1 MMKAKKYIGFAS
13 CLIGSWLIT
22 SSGAL
27 AASLSASLLKV
38 KQDAEAKGYVFHT
51 SHDEIVDR
59 AKKEGKLK
67 VLSSQEPRA
76 IKAITEAFKK
86 KYPFIN
92 VSAEEINGLETY
104 QRILQEMKAGLAN
117 SWDVNYVAFD
127 FYNEYLP
134 YQKKFDILGMAEQG
148 VLQMAPKVVDPVNRH
163 VVALQSNM
171 QVIVYNYNKEL
182 ISAAKLPDTWEG
194 FLKPEFSGRKFALD
208 IRPKLL
214 AALVP
219 IWGMEKTVDVGKK
232 LAAQKPIWF
241 RGEQRLMI
249 SMLAGEMALCLG
261 PNYKSFKLVQE
272 QKDPRNILGFKVINP
287 VPARL
292 TEAEGILNTASNPYA
307 GLLWREFQASPE
319 GQKILDD
326 VDLAASILV
335 PGSVHERITRGRPL
349 SVLAWE
355 HYPKVGD
362 YEKAIVKAYG
372 FPTVDKK

>member
-1 MMKAKKYIGFAS
+1 MKVKKYIGFAS
-13 CLIGSWLIT
+13 FLIGSWLIA
-22 SSGAL
+22 SSGAG
-27 AASLSASLLKV
+27 AAPSASLLKA
-38 KQDAEAKGYVFHT
+38 KQDAEAKGYIFHT
-51 SHDEIVDR
+51 SHDEIVEQ

-76 IKAITEAFKK
+76 IKAIAEAFEK
-86 KYPFIN
+86 KYPFID

-134 YQKKFDILGMAEQG
+134 YQKKFDMLGMAEHG
-148 VLQMAPKVVDPVNRH
+148 VLQMGPKLVDPVNRH
-163 VVALQSNM
+163 VVALQSNI
-171 QVIVYNYNKEL
+171 QVIVYNKEL

-194 FLKPEFSGRKFALD
+194 FLKPEFSGKKFALD

-219 IWGMEKTVDVGKK
+219 IWGTEKTLVVAKK
-232 LAAQKPIWF
+232 LAAQKPVWF
-241 RGEQRLMI
+241 RGEQRLMTT
-249 SMLAGEMALCLG
+249 MLAGEVALCLG
-261 PNYKSFKLVQE
+261 SNYKSFKLVQE
-272 QKDPRNILGFKVINP
+272 KKDPKNILGFKVIEP

-292 TEAEGILNTASNPYA
+292 TEAEGVLNTAAHPYA
-307 GLLWREFQASPE
+307 GLLWLEFQTSPE

-326 VDLAASILV
+326 VDLAASIFT
-335 PGSVHERITRGRPL
+335 PGSINEQLTHGKPL

-355 HYPKVGD
+355 HYPKMGE

-372 FPTVDKK
+372 FPSVDKNK